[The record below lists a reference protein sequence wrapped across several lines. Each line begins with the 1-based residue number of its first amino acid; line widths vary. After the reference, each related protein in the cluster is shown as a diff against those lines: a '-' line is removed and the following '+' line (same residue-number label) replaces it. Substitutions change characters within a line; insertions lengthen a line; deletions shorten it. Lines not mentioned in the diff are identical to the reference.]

1 MLNKLSKNN
10 IQHCASF
17 PLFLLLL
24 ISQTHSTQHFTQE
37 EIDNQNS
44 LLVACF
50 KGKLETAK
58 FLVERLGTDIECTDS
73 DGNTPLIHMSLDGNA
88 DIVLYLLSRGAKT
101 VHVNK
106 LGYSALHCAA
116 VGDHA
121 EVCELLLTA
130 GADVNQKTADD
141 DGTTPLIEACSR
153 NSMNA
158 AKCLVEKGAADIEM
172 TDKLGLTPLIH
183 SAFGGQADFVRYLL
197 SKGAKINR
205 TDAAGASALHYAV
218 FGRALD
224 VCALLVEA
232 GINVKQQVFASGITV
247 LHAAHLVDDLD
258 IVKFLVEKAGA
269 DFEVPDGSGRTV
281 LMAASQ
287 EGQIG
292 IVNYLLTKKA
302 RTDLRDWLGRTAF
315 ILALEKGYWNVCKTL
330 TISKN

>member
-1 MLNKLSKNN
+1 
-10 IQHCASF
+10 
-17 PLFLLLL
+17 
-24 ISQTHSTQHFTQE
+24 
-37 EIDNQNS
+37 
-44 LLVACF
+44 
-50 KGKLETAK
+50 
-58 FLVERLGTDIECTDS
+58 
-73 DGNTPLIHMSLDGNA
+73 MSLDGKA

-101 VHVNK
+101 GHLNK

-158 AKCLVEKGAADIEM
+158 
-172 TDKLGLTPLIH
+172 
-183 SAFGGQADFVRYLL
+183 
-197 SKGAKINR
+197 
-205 TDAAGASALHYAV
+205 GASALHYAV

-232 GINVKQQVFASGITV
+232 GINMKQQVFASGITV

-258 IVKFLVEKAGA
+258 IVFLVEKAGA

-330 TISKN
+330 TLSKN